1 MKYLRLLVTYF
12 LTVSLFMSCGTGSKL
27 AKMETTGDNAYK
39 EGNYSVA
46 LSAYENV
53 IADCRASD
61 REAECPVY
69 TRAGISALRINNITK
84 AIEYL
89 QNALYTPFAN
99 EDTYYFMGRAY
110 REIDN
115 LSKEILTLEDYLD
128 KYPEG
133 KYAADVRQ
141 RLFETYMESENW
153 DKARTMWAALSE
165 KVKTETTMQKHWFRL
180 NCEVESFDDC
190 ESLAKKLVEKDPDY
204 VPALEFLG
212 EKYFWKAEN
221 RYQAEMEAYEKNRT
235 RKQYAR
241 LLEALDGITAD
252 FKIALGYYEKLY
264 EMNPAAKYA
273 QYLSNIYLRFDNK
286 EKSDYYRKKAN
297 Q

>member
-1 MKYLRLLVTYF
+1 MKYFRLVIAN
-12 LTVSLFMSCGTGSKL
+12 SLIVIMLMSCGTGSKL
-27 AKMETTGDNAYK
+27 SKMETTGDNAYQQ
-39 EGNYSVA
+39 ENYAVA
-46 LSAYENV
+46 LTAYENV
-53 IADCRASD
+53 IADCRAND

-69 TRAGISALRINNITK
+69 TRAGISALRTDNLTK

-89 QNALYTPFAN
+89 QNAVYTPFAN
-99 EDTYYFMGRAY
+99 EDTYYYLGRAY
-110 REIDN
+110 RKIDN
-115 LSKEILTLEDYLD
+115 LSKEIMTLEDYLE

-133 KYAADVRQ
+133 KYAGEIRQ

-153 DKARTMWAALSE
+153 EKAHAIWTTLSE
-165 KVKTETTMQKHWFRL
+165 NMKTETAMQKHWFRL
-180 NCEVESFDDC
+180 NCEVESSEDC
-190 ESLAKKLVEKDPDY
+190 ESLAENLLEQDPDY

-241 LLEALDGITAD
+241 LLKALDEITAD
-252 FKIALGYYEKLY
+252 FKIALGYYDKLY
-264 EMNPAAKYA
+264 EMDPDAKYA
-273 QYLSNIYLRFDNK
+273 QYLSNIYLRFDNR
-286 EKSDYYRKKAN
+286 EKSDYYRKKAK